1 MTGEQLQ
8 LFYIRKT
15 ETEELSDD
23 FEGIVVKVDNFRK
36 SFFKKMSS
44 LSSEVR
50 TLQARVDILE
60 AQLYIL
66 RAFIEEHMSKEK
78 IFNINGVKI
87 TEEVTE

>member
-66 RAFIEEHMSKEK
+66 RAFIEEHMAKDPLPLL
-78 IFNINGVKI
+78 I